1 VRIIQ
6 EARLRQ
12 SALGGVLLLLVFMTP
27 TSRPIAQAIQ
37 VQYNEV
43 GREYERGA
51 RKIWSQQQV
60 LMDSQS
66 KKLDELYDIWKAKIE
81 ALHASSKDVNGVGR
95 YGDSTALGKEPL
107 VPWKVASGKVTELES
122 AVRVREQELERIRQG
137 RASDP
142 NALDLYR
149 DEVHAVVAVN
159 SLTSMLYNE
168 RKTITVYKMIELYLR
183 LRLEVASSVST
194 ELYAA
199 ELKNG
204 KEVLADLY
212 EKETKS
218 QASHSEMMNFFL
230 TY

>member
-1 VRIIQ
+1 VRIIR

-12 SALGGVLLLLVFMTP
+12 NALGSVLLLLVFTLP
-27 TSRPIAQAIQ
+27 PSSPLAQTTQ

-43 GREYERGA
+43 AREHERGA

-81 ALHASSKDVNGVGR
+81 AFHANTKDVRGVGR
-95 YGDSTALGKEPL
+95 YGDSTAFDKEPL

-122 AVRVREQELERIRQG
+122 AVRVREQELERIKQE

-149 DEVHAVVAVN
+149 DEVHAAVAVN
-159 SLTSMLYNE
+159 SLTLMLYNE
-168 RKTITVYKMIELYLR
+168 RKTIAVYKMIELYLR

-199 ELKNG
+199 EFKKG
-204 KEVLADLY
+204 KETLADLY
-212 EKETKS
+212 EKETK
-218 QASHSEMMNFFL
+218 ASLSEMMNFFL